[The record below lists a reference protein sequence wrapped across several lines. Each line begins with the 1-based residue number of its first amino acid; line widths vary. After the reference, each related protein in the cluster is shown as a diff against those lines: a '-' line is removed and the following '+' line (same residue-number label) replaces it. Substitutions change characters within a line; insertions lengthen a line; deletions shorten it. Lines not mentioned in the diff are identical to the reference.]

1 MKTVPIDQAVE
12 QANTTKVFTY
22 GGLRAEQRTAGEHL
36 FHAFILQT
44 IYFML
49 LRHSS

>member
-12 QANTTKVFTY
+12 QANATKVFTY
-22 GGLRAEQRTAGEHL
+22 GGLGAVHRAAGDHL
-36 FHAFILQT
+36 FHAFISQT